1 MKKALKLFVNFDK
14 EESWL
19 NHMAAEGNLVARVG
33 PLYSFAPVS
42 PGSATVRIDYRANMS
57 ATDYDDYKSLFLDSG
72 WQHLAG
78 SRSGGAQYFAS
89 SSGDASAEIFSEAAS
104 KARRYRRAI
113 GLNAA
118 LILPFVVILISLWPL
133 DAINLGSPRELYL
146 TPGIWEMQGWEF
158 TRALLFETP
167 FVVLRAGGPL
177 LIAAGC
183 LVMFALIAYRGIL
196 YRRALMR
203 SRI

>member
-19 NHMAAEGNLVARVG
+19 NHMAAEGNLVASVG

-42 PGSATVRIDYRANMS
+42 PGSVTVRIDYRANMS
-57 ATDYDDYKSLFLDSG
+57 ATDYDDYRSLFLDAG
-72 WQHLAG
+72 WKHIAG

-89 SSGDASAEIFSEAAS
+89 SSSDASADIFSDAAS

-118 LILPFVVILISLWPL
+118 LILPFVVILMTLWPL
-133 DAINLGSPRELYL
+133 DEINFDSPSEWYL
-146 TPGIWEMQGWEF
+146 TPGIWEMRGWEF
-158 TRALLFETP
+158 TRAFLLETP

-177 LIAAGC
+177 LIAVGC

-196 YRRALMR
+196 YRRALT
-203 SRI
+203 SSTV

>member
-19 NHMAAEGNLVARVG
+19 NHMAAEGNLVASVG
-33 PLYSFAPVS
+33 PFYSFAPVS

-57 ATDYDDYKSLFLDSG
+57 ATDYDDYKSLFLDAG

-89 SSGDASAEIFSEAAS
+89 SSGDANAEIFSEAAS
-104 KARRYRRAI
+104 KARRYQRAI

-118 LILPFVVILISLWPL
+118 LLLPFVVILITLWPF
-133 DAINLGSPRELYL
+133 DDIFGSPRELYL
-146 TPGIWEMQGWEF
+146 TQGIWEMQGWDF
-158 TRALLFETP
+158 TRAFLFETP

-196 YRRALMR
+196 YRRALL
-203 SRI
+203 SSSV